1 MAIKNIF
8 GFDQFAPRVYGP
20 TTNFPSS
27 TLQSWLDE
35 EGYPFLVETSYWNSD
50 ECPYIGIYEQNGRNW
65 WGTYHWNSASTNRQY
80 QWRLYNSISALFGAE
95 SPKTKWF
102 FGFRISKS
110 TSMQVAGTGGL
121 ILLMLGSEV
130 LLYDVELANGER
142 YIEVC
147 LDWVAGTYTVWVDGT
162 VFRTNPISLTTG
174 LVLSM
179 GRVNRIYYHLGP
191 IYMTDFYFL
200 VDTQDDTPCTRLG
213 PVKVS
218 AVLLDEAVAPAD
230 WTTFTTGAAITING
244 ASYSNIVPVMSNNNM
259 FGFTLSGDAL
269 TSGNFFDVTDR
280 SASTHARYTATGAG
294 APTEAAPKYIQF
306 KLPVPRRIDGYGI
319 SSWAHSQ
326 YYALGAWFVEG
337 SEDGVVWN
345 RLQTK
350 ARSDDLYPTGTF
362 KYYELSPDVVK
373 PYQYYRLGVTGPALT
388 VGANNSM
395 GVGDFLLL
403 EKAPTRAIEE
413 LNDPIRGNNLNLLN
427 TGVRTATNGS
437 EMSVSFAPKPPSD
450 NKILMVQVRAK
461 AMRQT
466 AAVDQLN
473 SVVAIDGIPQP
484 ARTFPLTD
492 VHKDYLLGEFYKKPN
507 GTPFTHSDLGN
518 MSAVIKSIPG
528 N

>member
-8 GFDQFAPRVYGP
+8 GFDQFAPRAYGP
-20 TTNFPSS
+20 TTNPPSA
-27 TLQSWLDE
+27 TFQSWLDE
-35 EGYPFLVETSYWNSD
+35 EGYPFFAETQYIVGD
-50 ECPYIGIYEQNGRNW
+50 EAPYYGIYEQNGRNW
-65 WGTYHWNSASTNRQY
+65 WGCSHWNPTSTNRRFM
-80 QWRLYNSISALFGAE
+80 WRLYNSMSALFGAD
-95 SPKTKWF
+95 SPKTKWIC
-102 FGFRISKS
+102 GFRLYKS
-110 TSMQVAGTGGL
+110 TSNQVAGASL
-121 ILLMLGSEV
+121 VLAQLGSEV
-130 LLYDVELANGER
+130 LIYDNELANGER
-142 YIEVC
+142 YIELV
-147 LDWVAGTYTVWVDGT
+147 LDWVAGTYTVWVDGA

-174 LVLSM
+174 LVLSF
-179 GRVNRIYYHLGP
+179 GRVNLMWYHNGP

-230 WTTFTTGAAITING
+230 WTPFTTGATITING

-306 KLPVPRRIDGYGI
+306 KLPVARRIDAYGI
-319 SSWAHSQ
+319 SSWANSL
-326 YYALGAWFVEG
+326 YYAVGAWFVDG

-350 ARSDDLYPTGTF
+350 ARSDDLVPPGTN

>member
-8 GFDQFAPRVYGP
+8 GFDQFAPREYGP
-20 TTNFPSS
+20 TSNFPSAS
-27 TLQSWLDE
+27 LQNWLDE
-35 EGYPFLVETSYWNSD
+35 EGYPLLVETAYMTGD
-50 ECPYIGIYEQNGRNW
+50 EFPYIGIYEQSGRNW
-65 WGTYHWNSASTNRQY
+65 WGCTHWNVKHANRRFM
-80 QWRLYNSISALFGAE
+80 WRLYNSMSALFGAD
-95 SPKTKWF
+95 SPKTKWIC
-102 FGFRISKS
+102 GFRLYKS
-110 TSMQVAGTGGL
+110 TSNQVAGASL
-121 ILLMLGSEV
+121 VLAQLGSEV
-130 LLYDVELANGER
+130 LIYDNELANGER
-142 YIEVC
+142 YIELV
-147 LDWVAGTYTVWVDGT
+147 LDWVAGTYTVWVDGA

-174 LVLSM
+174 LVLSF
-179 GRVNRIYYHLGP
+179 GRVNLMWYHNGP

-230 WTTFTTGAAITING
+230 WTPFTTGETITING
-244 ASYSNIVPVMSNNNM
+244 ASYSNIVPVMSNNSM

-269 TSGNFFDVTDR
+269 TAGNFFDVTDR

-306 KLPVPRRIDGYGI
+306 KLPGPRRIDGYGI
-319 SSWAHSQ
+319 SSWANSQ

-388 VGANNSM
+388 VSAGNLM

-413 LNDPIRGNNLNLLN
+413 LNDPIRGNNLNLLT
-427 TGVRTATNGS
+427 TGVRTATNDSG
-437 EMSVSFAPKPPSD
+437 MAVSFAPKPPSD
-450 NKILMVQVRAK
+450 NKVLMVQIRAK

-466 AAVDQLN
+466 AAADQLQTVV
-473 SVVAIDGIPQP
+473 SVAGAPQP
-484 ARTFPLTD
+484 ARTFVLSDAP
-492 VHKDYLLGEFYKKPN
+492 KDYVMAEFYKKPD
-507 GTPFTHSDLGN
+507 GTPFTPVDLGDL
-518 MSAVIKSIPG
+518 SAVIKTVPG